1 MKAYHFTEFPYP
13 HLPENFM
20 EQYGTI
26 RVTLPNR
33 LFDPKIG
40 HDLYERYLDEH
51 QWADELGLN
60 LMVNEH
66 HQTAT
71 CMDVSLTIMASA
83 LIQRT
88 RGSKSRILLL
98 GHPLPHRDNP
108 IRVVEETNMLD
119 VMSEGRIDCGFVRG
133 VGTEIHPA
141 NTIPTQT
148 VERLRE
154 AHDLI
159 MKAWTTG
166 EPFNWESKHYH
177 YRYVNVWPRPYQ
189 QPHPPIWITGGSS
202 LESAKWVASQGHRF
216 AAFLTP
222 YAKTEQLF
230 NAYREGYRETF
241 HRDPDS
247 NQFGYLALCYT
258 AETDEQADREGQ
270 ELLWYLRTKPAEWFR
285 NPPGFSPVS
294 AMVKILGDDKSKVR
308 EADWETLK
316 ELGIVIAGGPD
327 TVYEKVKY
335 LHERCGV
342 GHLMMMNQA
351 GFLSHERTMRS
362 IELFAKEVYP
372 RIRELGEKTSAA

>member
-13 HLPENFM
+13 HIPEDYY
-20 EQYGTI
+20 EKYGSI

-33 LFDPKIG
+33 LFDPKVG
-40 HDLYERYLDEH
+40 HELYQRYLDEY
-51 QWADELGLN
+51 QFADEMGLN

-71 CMDVSLTIMASA
+71 CMDVSLTITASA
-83 LIQRT
+83 LVQRT
-88 RGSKSRILLL
+88 RGSSSRILLL

-108 IRVVEETNMLD
+108 LRVAEETAMLD
-119 VMSEGRIDCGFVRG
+119 VMSGGRIDCGFVRG

-148 VERLRE
+148 NERLRE

-159 MKAWTTG
+159 LKAWTSG
-166 EPFNWESKHYH
+166 EPFNWEGRFYH
-177 YRYVNVWPRPYQ
+177 YRYVNVWPRSYQ
-189 QPHPPIWITGGSS
+189 QPHPPVWITGGSS
-202 LESAKWVASQGHRF
+202 TDSARWVARQGHRF

-222 YAKTEQLF
+222 YPKTEELF
-230 NAYREGYRETF
+230 GAYREAYREAWQK
-241 HRDPDS
+241 DPSSD
-247 NQFGYLALCYT
+247 QFGYLALCYT

-270 ELLWYLRTKPAEWFR
+270 ELLWYLRTRPADWFR
-285 NPPGFSPVS
+285 NPPGFSPVA
-294 AMVKILGDDKSKVR
+294 AMVKMAEAKEQVR
-308 EADWETLK
+308 AADWESLK
-316 ELGIVIAGGPD
+316 KFGVVIAGSPD

-335 LHERCGV
+335 LHDRCGV

-362 IELFAKEVYP
+362 IELFSKEVLP
-372 RIRELGEKTSAA
+372 RIRTIGDSSSAA